1 MRSAPPSP
9 RDLSDGRDEGAERL
23 IFRHGPHT
31 EPPPPRRAVR
41 ESASDEETES
51 AKATATVDVDRRQV
65 GDEREKALDR
75 ALEAWNATDRCGDGR
90 LFAVIRRS
98 YKFRIVVKGVVLP
111 QDHRPAVS
119 IRQAQL
125 VNGQWTQR
133 RGMLFMLDELRM
145 LTDAMGAVTAWAKT
159 VEPTGNH
166 EQPIDEEKDVAP

>member
-51 AKATATVDVDRRQV
+51 AKATVDVDRRQV
-65 GDEREKALDR
+65 LTDEREKALDR

-145 LTDAMGAVTAWAKT
+145 LADAMSAVAAWAKT
-159 VEPTGNH
+159 VEPTGNQ
-166 EQPIDEEKDVAP
+166 EQPIDEDKDVAP